1 MENFGAISAKSLGR
15 FEAYAKWESTFDH
28 GSNFEIFLKQSEAVR
43 KALFL
48 KEEDLELLGDVWR
61 TYHVGIPSANH
72 QVNIVIA
79 ALNLDPIQEV
89 LHRYKNIFDQ
99 KTIVDAYEHGVNIY
113 EETVLIQ
120 TARRMVDSNIAMYC
134 AEVLAKDYEDGNENR
149 CLAFPGMPNLHPL
162 LQIAFEYTAK
172 YLVEENGSFV
182 SSMMTRFNDQ
192 PIIYRYP
199 LNMSDDGNVV
209 ILTGSGS
216 IYLLGKPPRTDTA
229 ANHLKV
235 VRNTDD

>member
-1 MENFGAISAKSLGR
+1 MENFAAISAKSLGR
-15 FEAYAKWESTFDH
+15 FEAYAKWESKFDH
-28 GSNFEIFLKQSEAVR
+28 GSSFDLFVKQSEAVR
-43 KALFL
+43 KALYL
-48 KEEDLELLGDVWR
+48 KEEDLDLLGDVWR

-72 QVNIVIA
+72 QVNILIA

-89 LHRYKNIFDQ
+89 LLRYKNIYDQ
-99 KTIVDAYEHGVNIY
+99 KTIVATYELGVNIY

-120 TARRMVDSNIAMYC
+120 TARRLIDSNIAMYC
-134 AEVLAKDYEDGNENR
+134 AEVLTKDYDDRDSNR

-162 LQIAFEYTAK
+162 LEIAFEYTAK
-172 YLVEENGSFV
+172 YLLDGDTLVG
-182 SSMMTRFNDQ
+182 SMMTRFNDQ

-199 LNMSDDGNVV
+199 MDMSEDGNVV

-235 VRNTDD
+235 VRNNDD